1 MRGPKN
7 LKSMCAPLFLQA
19 YLTVAPFVAQYPEYR
34 RQMAEHLLQAKLQH
48 WDKALRET
56 AAQALAALVPT
67 EPALFEGHFVDA
79 LLPLCLH
86 PTLEV
91 TLTHSSSCF
100 WLWSM
105 NTSQIDLQWVQSQP
119 LEHAAACLVDAD
131 APCIVHGHR

>member
-1 MRGPKN
+1 MDLQVNIWIFKTAM
-7 LKSMCAPLFLQA
+7 LADCACISSLTSASLLLQA

-34 RQMAEHLLQAKLQH
+34 REMADHLLHAKLQH
-48 WDKALRET
+48 WDKSLRET

-91 TLTHSSSCF
+91 WINS
-100 WLWSM
+100 
-105 NTSQIDLQWVQSQP
+105 
-119 LEHAAACLVDAD
+119 AAFR
-131 APCIVHGHR
+131 P